1 MNKKTIAFLTRSL
14 VDATGKNMWK
24 GIVTGCKNDNK
35 PLITFR
41 GPVLNKGQGSIIYHL
56 ISDNV
61 FDGVISWASS
71 DVDQPTMDYYK
82 KFVNTPLVCMT
93 FKIEGHPV
101 IITDC
106 RTGIIELMN
115 HLIEV
120 HHFSKIAFIRGP
132 ETHIYAKERYEGYL
146 EGLQNHG
153 IEINQELISPCG
165 GWAIAD
171 GAKAVDAFLSKG
183 FKPGKDIEAIVAVG
197 DNVAIGVQEQLIKKG
212 FSIP

>member
-82 KFVNTPLVCMT
+82 KFV
-93 FKIEGHPV
+93 
-101 IITDC
+101 II
-106 RTGIIELMN
+106 
-115 HLIEV
+115 
-120 HHFSKIAFIRGP
+120 S
-132 ETHIYAKERYEGYL
+132 
-146 EGLQNHG
+146 
-153 IEINQELISPCG
+153 
-165 GWAIAD
+165 
-171 GAKAVDAFLSKG
+171 
-183 FKPGKDIEAIVAVG
+183 
-197 DNVAIGVQEQLIKKG
+197 
-212 FSIP
+212 